1 METIFERITHH
12 FMDLRIDFGG
22 EELAHWA
29 HTNAVSDEGLSKI
42 EKLLEEIARK
52 KGLATTSLLLRLS
65 HLPRTGVATFN
76 TLDLFHYEKEAA
88 SNIEKLKPLSFLAE
102 GRNIVLAGKTGTG
115 KAQLAQ
121 ALAYECCLQHKK
133 TYYISFRE
141 LDNKLSKARRTG
153 TAANVIN
160 NLVKYSCL
168 VVVNIANMTMD
179 RENTLLFA
187 QLIGERY
194 DRGKGGMIITCD
206 KSPKEWTSFFS
217 DNDALKG
224 ALDRLLDVSYCFSF
238 AGESFRGKEKKVFQ
252 INTATRITEGLLR

>member
-1 METIFERITHH
+1 MENKE
-12 FMDLRIDFGG
+12 
-22 EELAHWA
+22 
-29 HTNAVSDEGLSKI
+29 LSKNKYGI
-42 EKLLEEIARK
+42 EYTKVGDFYLPNIA
-52 KGLATTSLLLRLS
+52 
-65 HLPRTGVATFN
+65 LP
-76 TLDLFHYEKEAA
+76 
-88 SNIEKLKPLSFLAE
+88 
-102 GRNIVLAGKTGTG
+102 
-115 KAQLAQ
+115 
-121 ALAYECCLQHKK
+121 
-133 TYYISFRE
+133 
-141 LDNKLSKARRTG
+141 KARRTG

-238 AGESFRGKEKKVFQ
+238 AGESFRGK
-252 INTATRITEGLLR
+252 